1 MGNFQD
7 ILILFAFLIEVA
19 VLFYLEMKA
28 WRTIYTPLVFLLV
41 PYVIVLLVSIAIS
54 GNFGFVEFYYPSILL
69 WSVGLFFFVIP
80 SYTLAFCMQRANLP
94 LNSKMD
100 NAEMPQWLGPLA
112 GFVVMLFLWRFKSL
126 YGGAFVIGSHDFGD
140 ALCGDGFWGHLRQLS
155 LPILMM
161 AIYFVDKTRRWLWF
175 IIIPL
180 FAVALLYQ
188 VLGWIIIPC
197 LGGVVMRLYSGKT
210 KLKPSLIL
218 YVMLGGTLV
227 FLVSYVV
234 SIVVVAEND
243 LDNDVFIFIFK
254 NFVHYLTSGT
264 LGLSVDMEH
273 GFPDAGSFEVIWAP
287 LVNIINVITGKGE
300 VVSPVNPIYYN
311 TGLNMTNVRTFFGT
325 LYIYT
330 NAIEFVGYILLSSM
344 LMYLLKLATI
354 KWHNIYVFV
363 IYFFECGLLAMGWFE
378 FYYFHLVVFE
388 LPVIV
393 ALLWFLEWGLR
404 NKKDSCYKTD
414 ECISR

>member
-1 MGNFQD
+1 MGDFQD
-7 ILILFAFLIEVA
+7 ILILISFLLEVA

-28 WRTIYTPLVFLLV
+28 WKTLYTPLVFLMV
-41 PYVIVLLVSIAIS
+41 PYVIVLLISIAIS

-69 WSVGLFFFVIP
+69 WSVGLLIFVVP
-80 SYTLAFCMQRANLP
+80 SYALAFCVQRAKIPVN
-94 LNSKMD
+94 KVMD
-100 NAEMPQWLGPLA
+100 DEPMPQWLVLFSA
-112 GFVVMLFLWRFKSL
+112 FIVLLFLWRFKSL

-161 AIYFVDKTRRWLWF
+161 AIYYVDKSKRWLWL

-180 FAVALLYQ
+180 FFVALLYQ

-197 LGGVVMRLYSGKT
+197 LGGVVLRLYAGKT
-210 KLKPSLIL
+210 KLKASLFL
-218 YVMLGGTLV
+218 YVILGGTLI

-243 LDNDVFIFIFK
+243 LDNDVFVFIFK

-264 LGLSVDMEH
+264 LGLSVDMER
-273 GFPDAGSFEVIWAP
+273 GFPDAGEFEVIWAP
-287 LVNIINVITGKGE
+287 IVNIINVITGKGD

-311 TGLNMTNVRTFFGT
+311 TGLNLTNVRTFFGT
-325 LYIYT
+325 LFIYT
-330 NAIEFVGYILLSSM
+330 NAVEFVGYILLSST

-354 KWHNIYVFV
+354 KWHNIYVYV

-388 LPVIV
+388 LPCIV
-393 ALLWFLEWGLR
+393 LALWLVDWVLR
-404 NKKDSCYKTD
+404 RETKVKYEVMS
-414 ECISR
+414 

>member
-1 MGNFQD
+1 
-7 ILILFAFLIEVA
+7 V
-19 VLFYLEMKA
+19 V
-28 WRTIYTPLVFLLV
+28 
-41 PYVIVLLVSIAIS
+41 
-54 GNFGFVEFYYPSILL
+54 
-69 WSVGLFFFVIP
+69 P
-80 SYTLAFCMQRANLP
+80 SYALAFCVQRAKLP
-94 LNSKMD
+94 VNKVMD
-100 NAEMPQWLGPLA
+100 DEPMPQWLVLFSA
-112 GFVVMLFLWRFKSL
+112 FIVLLFLWRFKSL

-161 AIYFVDKTRRWLWF
+161 AIYYVDKSKRWLWL

-180 FAVALLYQ
+180 FFVALLYQ

-197 LGGVVMRLYSGKT
+197 LGGVVLRLYAGKT
-210 KLKPSLIL
+210 KLKASLFL
-218 YVMLGGTLV
+218 YVILGGTLI

-243 LDNDVFIFIFK
+243 LDNDVFVFIFK

-264 LGLSVDMEH
+264 LGLSVDMER
-273 GFPDAGSFEVIWAP
+273 GFPDAGEFEVIWAP
-287 LVNIINVITGKGE
+287 IVNIINVITGKGD

-311 TGLNMTNVRTFFGT
+311 TGLNLTNVRTFFGT
-325 LYIYT
+325 LFIYT
-330 NAIEFVGYILLSSM
+330 NAVEFVGYILLSST

-354 KWHNIYVFV
+354 KWHNIYVYV

-388 LPVIV
+388 LPCIV
-393 ALLWFLEWGLR
+393 LALWLVDWVLR
-404 NKKDSCYKTD
+404 RETKVKYEVMN
-414 ECISR
+414 

>member
-1 MGNFQD
+1 MGAFQD
-7 ILILFAFLIEVA
+7 ILILLSFLVEVA

-28 WRTIYTPLVFLLV
+28 WRTIYTPLVFLMV
-41 PYVIVLLVSIAIS
+41 PYVIVLLISIAIS

-69 WSVGLFFFVIP
+69 WSVGLLIFVIP
-80 SYTLAFCMQRANLP
+80 SYTLAFFVQKAGLP
-94 LNSKMD
+94 LNSCMK
-100 NAEMPQWLGPLA
+100 EEPQMPQWFIFLS
-112 GFVVMLFLWRFKSL
+112 GFIVLLFLWRFKSL

-161 AIYFVDKTRRWLWF
+161 AIYFVDKRRQWLWL

-180 FAVALLYQ
+180 FIVALLYQ

-197 LGGVVMRLYSGKT
+197 LGGVVIRLYTGKT
-210 KLKPSLIL
+210 KLKLSLLL
-218 YVMLGGTLV
+218 YVILGGSLV
-227 FLVSYVV
+227 FLVSYAV

-264 LGLSVDMEH
+264 LGLSVDMER
-273 GFPDAGSFEVIWAP
+273 GFPDSGTFEVIWAP
-287 LVNIINVITGKGE
+287 IVNIINVIIGKEE
-300 VVSPVNPIYYN
+300 VVSPVNPLYYN
-311 TGLNMTNVRTFFGT
+311 TGLNLTNVRTFFGT
-325 LYIYT
+325 LYIHA
-330 NAIEFVGYILLSSM
+330 NMIEFVMYTFLSSTLMYILKLS
-344 LMYLLKLATI
+344 TI
-354 KWHNIYVFV
+354 KWGNIFVFV

-388 LPVIV
+388 LPIIV
-393 ALLWFLEWGLR
+393 LLLWLLDWVLKG
-404 NKKDSCYKTD
+404 KTD
-414 ECISR
+414 VVYSMDT